1 MLMDGLTKAPLFL
14 LPGVLQ
20 GLDSLVSAFPA
31 EQSPRCAGCIVNVQF
46 LQMKLPW
53 LLTLEIQRYEQS
65 AENAATTAIAP

>member
-14 LPGVLQ
+14 LPDVLQ

-31 EQSPRCAGCIVNVQF
+31 EQSPRRAGCIANVQL